1 MTRKQIALLAVV
13 LAASAGMFLSYA
25 MAQPAQPAGPPGP
38 GSSASP
44 GPSAPGGMPPGPVP
58 GMPGGPG
65 GMMPPGSPGAMPGM
79 VPGGPAQRPE
89 MMQRMERMG
98 AAMGVVDRMG
108 EICFNPRLA
117 GMLAVGM
124 LKDEVRRKPADVI
137 KEFEEQLGKT
147 KSLGLRNA
155 IRMSLKDLYKAQG
168 EDEKVLDQAR
178 AMLAE
183 NDQAIGAEQS
193 KENKAKD

>member
-13 LAASAGMFLSYA
+13 LAASAGVFLSCA

-58 GMPGGPG
+58 GMPGGGPG
-65 GMMPPGSPGAMPGM
+65 NMMPPGSPGGGMPGM
-79 VPGGPAQRPE
+79 MPGAGQGHRPE
-89 MMQRMERMG
+89 MMQKMEQMG
-98 AAMGVVDRMG
+98 AVMGV
-108 EICFNPRLA
+108 CFNPRLA
-117 GMLAVGM
+117 GLLAVGM

-137 KEFEEQLGKT
+137 KELEDQLGKI

-155 IRMSLKDLYKAQG
+155 IRISLKDLYKAQG
-168 EDEKVLDQAR
+168 EDEKVLEQAR

>member
-1 MTRKQIALLAVV
+1 M
-13 LAASAGMFLSYA
+13 
-25 MAQPAQPAGPPGP
+25 GP
-38 GSSASP
+38 
-44 GPSAPGGMPPGPVP
+44 
-58 GMPGGPG
+58 
-65 GMMPPGSPGAMPGM
+65 MM
-79 VPGGPAQRPE
+79 PGGPAQRPE
-89 MMQRMERMG
+89 MQKMEQMG
-98 AAMGVVDRMG
+98 AAMGVVARMG

-117 GMLAVGM
+117 GLLAVGM

-183 NDQAIGAEQS
+183 NDQAIIEADQS
-193 KENKAKD
+193 KEKKPKD